1 MTVRQTP
8 GAPDGPRLVYHSCY
22 ATVLKAVDARYD
34 VRGYILAQMVRVCL
48 ENRGRVPLTQRA
60 HYERYAQKE
69 AIAFTELF
77 TASLLFGAA
86 GRFSPYEYLYSKP
99 TLERE

>member
-1 MTVRQTP
+1 MTDRQTP
-8 GAPDGPRLVYHSCY
+8 GVPDGPRLVYHSCY

-34 VRGYILAQMVRVCL
+34 VRGYILAQMVSACL

-77 TASLLFGAA
+77 TASLLFGVA

-99 TLERE
+99 ALEIE

>member
-1 MTVRQTP
+1 MTDRQTP
-8 GAPDGPRLVYHSCY
+8 GIPDGPRFVYHSCF

-34 VRGYILAQMVRVCL
+34 VRGYILAEMVRVCL
-48 ENRGRVPLTQRA
+48 ENRGRMPLTQRA

-86 GRFSPYEYLYSKP
+86 GRLSPYEYLYSKP
-99 TLERE
+99 KLGRE

>member
-1 MTVRQTP
+1 MTDQQAP
-8 GAPDGPRLVYHSCY
+8 GIPDGPRLVYHSCF

-34 VRGYILAQMVRVCL
+34 VRGYILAEMVRACL

-69 AIAFTELF
+69 AIAFTEHF

-86 GRFSPYEYLYSKP
+86 GRFSPYEYLYSEPK
-99 TLERE
+99 LGSE